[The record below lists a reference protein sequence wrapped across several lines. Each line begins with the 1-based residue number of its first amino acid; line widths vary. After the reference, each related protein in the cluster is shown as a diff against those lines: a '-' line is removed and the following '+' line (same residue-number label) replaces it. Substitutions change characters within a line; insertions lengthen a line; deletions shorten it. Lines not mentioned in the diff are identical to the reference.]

1 HESRFFGRQRFPQ
14 SGRTVSKRARTCQG
28 GSVHKCECA
37 GVWDP
42 RRKECCR
49 FAGVAAAFCSDISS
63 ATARVGLLK
72 RARPRDAR
80 RRSRYS
86 VRPRIVEIL
95 LRRFTTLAS
104 ANGSPLCSSSARHVG
119 TVGVAKRNV
128 EKTSRCASL

>member
-42 RRKECCR
+42 RRTECCR
-49 FAGVAAAFCSDISS
+49 FAGVAAAFCSSVSS
-63 ATARVGLLK
+63 ASARVGLLK

-80 RRSRYS
+80 RRFGHSI
-86 VRPRIVEIL
+86 RPRFVEIL
-95 LRRFTTLAS
+95 LCRLASLAS
-104 ANGSPLCSSSARHVG
+104 ADGSPLCSSSARNVG
-119 TVGVAKRNV
+119 TLGGAKRNV
-128 EKTSRCASL
+128 EKTNRCDSL